1 MNKIL
6 KNIFW
11 IFFDKLFLAILQFF
25 VGTKIAN
32 HYGSESFGVYNLAIT
47 IVSFSTLFFEL
58 INERVIKKYFLYHK
72 FNLIVYNVNFFRNT
86 ISIILFLLTVVF
98 GKFYVT
104 NKLFYYTLIL
114 LCFDNI
120 LLTTTSGIEIYFNYK
135 LNSKNIVIM
144 NNIIKL
150 LSYIL
155 QYIGILLNYSIIMVP
170 ITRCLGSILRIFVL
184 KKMYKINYLK
194 DKKSKLKINMVLL
207 KKMYKESIYL
217 WLGFLGS
224 LVYTQMDKLMLGGM
238 LGNKAVGVYSV
249 AVALSQFLAIIIFPI
264 QVSIYPKMLEL
275 YKKNKKEYYNFYQ
288 KCNTLITQF
297 YLIASILSV
306 FVVKLLFLKIYSLEY
321 VDAISVYAVLTISI
335 FFKANGAL
343 QTGHVTIRNI
353 AKKIVYKTF
362 SGLII
367 NMILNYFFIKKFGII
382 GAALATTITN
392 FITLFLLDFFIKE
405 YYRQAIIQLKSLNIF
420 NLKNIKNMFK
430 MKLD

>member
-32 HYGSESFGVYNLAIT
+32 YYGSESFGIYNLAIT

-58 INERVIKKYFLYHK
+58 ISERVIKKFFLYHK
-72 FNLIVYNVNFFRNT
+72 FNLIVYNINFFRNT
-86 ISIILFLLTVVF
+86 ISIILFLLTVFF
-98 GKFYVT
+98 GKIYIT
-104 NKLFYYTLIL
+104 NQLFYYTLIL

-135 LNSKNIVIM
+135 LNSKNIVIL

-150 LSYIL
+150 ISYTG

-170 ITRCLGSILRIFVL
+170 ITRCIGSIIRIFVL
-184 KKMYKINYLK
+184 KKMYKTNYLK
-194 DKKSKLKINMVLL
+194 DKKSKLKINIVLL
-207 KKMYKESIYL
+207 VKMYKESIYL

-249 AVALSQFLAIIIFPI
+249 AVTLSQFLAIIIFPI

-275 YKKNKKEYYNFYQ
+275 YKKNKKEYYIFYQ
-288 KCNTLITQF
+288 KCNILITQF
-297 YLIASILSV
+297 YLITSILSI
-306 FVVKLLFLKIYSLEY
+306 FVVKALFLKIYSFEY
-321 VDAISVYAVLTISI
+321 VDAISIYSVLTVSV

-353 AKKIVYKTF
+353 AKKTVYKTF

-367 NMILNYFFIKKFGII
+367 NMILNYYFIKKFGII
-382 GAALATTITN
+382 GAAIATSITS

>member
-25 VGTKIAN
+25 IGTKIAN
-32 HYGSESFGVYNLAIT
+32 YYGSESFGVYNLAIT

-58 INERVIKKYFLYHK
+58 ISERVIKKFFLYHK
-72 FNLIVYNVNFFRNT
+72 FNLIVYNINFFRNT
-86 ISIILFLLTVVF
+86 ISVILFLLTVFF
-98 GKFYVT
+98 GKIYIT
-104 NKLFYYTLIL
+104 NQLFYYTLIL

-135 LNSKNIVIM
+135 LNSKNIVIL

-150 LSYIL
+150 ISYTG

-170 ITRCLGSILRIFVL
+170 ITRCLGSIIRIFVL
-184 KKMYKINYLK
+184 KKMYKTNYLK
-194 DKKSKLKINMVLL
+194 DKKSKLKINIVLL
-207 KKMYKESIYL
+207 VKMYKESIYL

-249 AVALSQFLAIIIFPI
+249 AVTLSQFLAIIIFPI

-275 YKKNKKEYYNFYQ
+275 YKKNKKEYYIFYQ
-288 KCNTLITQF
+288 KCNILITQF
-297 YLIASILSV
+297 YLITSILSI
-306 FVVKLLFLKIYSLEY
+306 FVVKALFLKIYSFEY
-321 VDAISVYAVLTISI
+321 VDAISIYSVLTVSV

-353 AKKIVYKTF
+353 AKKTVYKTF

-367 NMILNYFFIKKFGII
+367 NMILNYYFIKKFGII
-382 GAALATTITN
+382 GAALATAITN

-420 NLKNIKNMFK
+420 NLKDMKNMFK
-430 MKLD
+430 MKFD

>member
-32 HYGSESFGVYNLAIT
+32 YYGSESFGIYNLAIT

-58 INERVIKKYFLYHK
+58 ISERVIKKFFLYHK
-72 FNLIVYNVNFFRNT
+72 FNLIVYNINFFRNT
-86 ISIILFLLTVVF
+86 ISVILFLLTVFF
-98 GKFYVT
+98 GKIYIT
-104 NKLFYYTLIL
+104 NQLFYYTLIL

-135 LNSKNIVIM
+135 LNSKNIVIL

-150 LSYIL
+150 ISYTG

-170 ITRCLGSILRIFVL
+170 ITRCLGSIIRIFVL
-184 KKMYKINYLK
+184 KKMYKTNYLK
-194 DKKSKLKINMVLL
+194 DKKSKLKINIVLL
-207 KKMYKESIYL
+207 VKMYKESIYL

-249 AVALSQFLAIIIFPI
+249 AVTLSQFLAIIIFPI

-275 YKKNKKEYYNFYQ
+275 YKKNKKEYYIFYQ
-288 KCNTLITQF
+288 KCNILITQF
-297 YLIASILSV
+297 YLITSILSI
-306 FVVKLLFLKIYSLEY
+306 FVVKALFLKIYSFEY
-321 VDAISVYAVLTISI
+321 VDAISIYSVLTVSV

-353 AKKIVYKTF
+353 AKKTVYKTF

-367 NMILNYFFIKKFGII
+367 NMILNYYFIKKFGII
-382 GAALATTITN
+382 GAALATAITN

-420 NLKNIKNMFK
+420 NLKDMKNMFK
-430 MKLD
+430 MKFD

>member
-32 HYGSESFGVYNLAIT
+32 YYGSESFGIYNLAIT

-58 INERVIKKYFLYHK
+58 INERVIKKFFLYHK
-72 FNLIVYNVNFFRNT
+72 FNLIVYNINFFRNT
-86 ISIILFLLTVVF
+86 ISVILFLLTVFF
-98 GKFYVT
+98 GKIYIT
-104 NKLFYYTLIL
+104 NQLFYYTLIL

-135 LNSKNIVIM
+135 LNSKNIVIL

-150 LSYIL
+150 ISYTG

-170 ITRCLGSILRIFVL
+170 ITRCIGSIIRIFVL
-184 KKMYKINYLK
+184 KKMYKTNYLK
-194 DKKSKLKINMVLL
+194 DKKSKLKINIVLL
-207 KKMYKESIYL
+207 VKMYKESIYL

-249 AVALSQFLAIIIFPI
+249 AVTLSQFLAIIIFPI

-306 FVVKLLFLKIYSLEY
+306 FVVKLLFLKIYSFEY
-321 VDAISVYAVLTISI
+321 VEAISIYSVLTISV

-382 GAALATTITN
+382 GAAIATSITS

>member
-25 VGTKIAN
+25 IGTKIAN
-32 HYGSESFGVYNLAIT
+32 YYGSESFGVYNLAIT

-58 INERVIKKYFLYHK
+58 ISERVIKKFFLYHK
-72 FNLIVYNVNFFRNT
+72 FNLIVYNINFFRNT
-86 ISIILFLLTVVF
+86 ISIILFLLTVFF
-98 GKFYVT
+98 GKIYIT
-104 NKLFYYTLIL
+104 NQLFYYTLIL

-135 LNSKNIVIM
+135 LNSKNIVIL

-150 LSYIL
+150 ISYTG

-170 ITRCLGSILRIFVL
+170 ITRCIGSIIRIFVL
-184 KKMYKINYLK
+184 KKMYKTNYLK
-194 DKKSKLKINMVLL
+194 DKKSKLKINIVLL
-207 KKMYKESIYL
+207 VKMYKESIYL

-249 AVALSQFLAIIIFPI
+249 AVTLSQFLAIIIFPI

-275 YKKNKKEYYNFYQ
+275 YKKNKKEYYIFYQ
-288 KCNTLITQF
+288 KCNILITQF
-297 YLIASILSV
+297 YLITSILSI
-306 FVVKLLFLKIYSLEY
+306 FVVKALFLKIYSFEY
-321 VDAISVYAVLTISI
+321 VDAISIYSVLTVSV

-353 AKKIVYKTF
+353 AKKVVYKTF

-367 NMILNYFFIKKFGII
+367 NMVLNYFFIKKFGII
-382 GAALATTITN
+382 GAALATAITN

-420 NLKNIKNMFK
+420 NLKSMFK
-430 MKLD
+430 MKFD

>member
-1 MNKIL
+1 
-6 KNIFW
+6 
-11 IFFDKLFLAILQFF
+11 
-25 VGTKIAN
+25 
-32 HYGSESFGVYNLAIT
+32 
-47 IVSFSTLFFEL
+47 
-58 INERVIKKYFLYHK
+58 
-72 FNLIVYNVNFFRNT
+72 
-86 ISIILFLLTVVF
+86 
-98 GKFYVT
+98 
-104 NKLFYYTLIL
+104 
-114 LCFDNI
+114 
-120 LLTTTSGIEIYFNYK
+120 
-135 LNSKNIVIM
+135 
-144 NNIIKL
+144 
-150 LSYIL
+150 
-155 QYIGILLNYSIIMVP
+155 
-170 ITRCLGSILRIFVL
+170 
-184 KKMYKINYLK
+184 MYKINYLK
-194 DKKSKLKINMVLL
+194 EKKSKLKINIVLL

-224 LVYTQMDKLMLGGM
+224 LIYTQMDKLMLGGM

-249 AVALSQFLAIIIFPI
+249 AISLSQFLAIIIFPI

-306 FVVKLLFLKIYSLEY
+306 FVVKLLFLKIYSFEY
-321 VDAISVYAVLTISI
+321 VEAISIYAVLTVSI

-382 GAALATTITN
+382 GAAIATSITS

>member
-32 HYGSESFGVYNLAIT
+32 YYGSESFGVYNLAIT

-58 INERVIKKYFLYHK
+58 INERVIKKFFLYHK

-86 ISIILFLLTVVF
+86 ISIILFLLTVIF

-104 NKLFYYTLIL
+104 NQLFYYTLIL

-150 LSYIL
+150 LSYIA

-184 KKMYKINYLK
+184 KKMYKVNYLK
-194 DKKSKLKINMVLL
+194 DKKSKLKINMALL

-249 AVALSQFLAIIIFPI
+249 AVTLSQFLAIIIFPI

-306 FVVKLLFLKIYSLEY
+306 FVVKLLFLKIYSFEY
-321 VDAISVYAVLTISI
+321 VDAISIYAVLTVSI

-382 GAALATTITN
+382 GAAIATSITS

>member
-1 MNKIL
+1 MNKIF

-11 IFFDKLFLAILQFF
+11 IFFDKRFLAILQFF
-25 VGTKIAN
+25 IGTKIAN
-32 HYGSESFGVYNLAIT
+32 YYGSESFGIYNLAIT

-58 INERVIKKYFLYHK
+58 INERVIKKFFLYHK
-72 FNLIVYNVNFFRNT
+72 FNLIVYNINFFRNT
-86 ISIILFLLTVVF
+86 ISIILFLLTVF
-98 GKFYVT
+98 LGKFYIT

-135 LNSKNIVIM
+135 LNSKNLVIM

-150 LSYIL
+150 ISYIA

-170 ITRCLGSILRIFVL
+170 ITRCLGSIIRIFVL
-184 KKMYKINYLK
+184 RKMYKTNYLK
-194 DKKSKLKINMVLL
+194 NRKSKFKINIVLL

-217 WLGFLGS
+217 WLGLLGS
-224 LVYTQMDKLMLGGM
+224 LVYTQMDKLMLGSM
-238 LGNKAVGVYSV
+238 LGNKAVGIYSV
-249 AVALSQFLAIIIFPI
+249 AVTLSQFLAIIIFPI

-275 YKKNKKEYYNFYQ
+275 YKKNKKEYYIFYQ
-288 KCNTLITQF
+288 KCNILITQF
-297 YLIASILSV
+297 YLIASVLSI
-306 FVVKLLFLKIYSLEY
+306 FVVKALFLKIYSFEY
-321 VDAISVYAVLTISI
+321 ADAISIYAVLTVSI

-353 AKKIVYKTF
+353 AKKVVYKTF

-367 NMILNYFFIKKFGII
+367 NMVLNYYFIKKFGII
-382 GAALATTITN
+382 GAALATSITS

-405 YYRQAIIQLKSLNIF
+405 YHRQAIIQLKSLNMF
-420 NLKNIKNMFK
+420 NLKDIRNVFK

>member
-25 VGTKIAN
+25 IGTKIAN
-32 HYGSESFGVYNLAIT
+32 YYGSESFGIYNLAIT

-58 INERVIKKYFLYHK
+58 INERVIKKFFLYHK
-72 FNLIVYNVNFFRNT
+72 FNLIVYNINFFRNT
-86 ISIILFLLTVVF
+86 ISVILFLLTVFF
-98 GKFYVT
+98 GKIYIT
-104 NKLFYYTLIL
+104 NQLFYYTLIL

-135 LNSKNIVIM
+135 LNSKNIVIL

-150 LSYIL
+150 ISYTG

-170 ITRCLGSILRIFVL
+170 ITRCIGSIIRIFVL
-184 KKMYKINYLK
+184 KKMYKTNYLK
-194 DKKSKLKINMVLL
+194 DKKSKLKINIVLL
-207 KKMYKESIYL
+207 VKMCKESIYL

-249 AVALSQFLAIIIFPI
+249 AVTLSQFLAIIIFPI

-275 YKKNKKEYYNFYQ
+275 YKKNKKEYYIFYQ

-297 YLIASILSV
+297 YLITSILSI
-306 FVVKLLFLKIYSLEY
+306 FVVKALFLKIYSFEY
-321 VDAISVYAVLTISI
+321 VDAISIYAVLTASI

-353 AKKIVYKTF
+353 AKKTVYKTF
-362 SGLII
+362 SGLVI
-367 NMILNYFFIKKFGII
+367 NAILNYYFIKKFGII
-382 GAALATTITN
+382 GAAIATSITS

>member
-25 VGTKIAN
+25 IGTKIAN
-32 HYGSESFGVYNLAIT
+32 YYGSESFGIYNLAIT

-58 INERVIKKYFLYHK
+58 ISERVIKKFFLYHK
-72 FNLIVYNVNFFRNT
+72 FNLIVYNINFFRNT
-86 ISIILFLLTVVF
+86 ISIILFLLTVFF
-98 GKFYVT
+98 GKIYIT
-104 NKLFYYTLIL
+104 NQLFYYTLIL

-135 LNSKNIVIM
+135 LNSKNIVIL

-150 LSYIL
+150 ISYTG

-170 ITRCLGSILRIFVL
+170 ITRCIGSIIRIFVL
-184 KKMYKINYLK
+184 KKMYKTNYLK
-194 DKKSKLKINMVLL
+194 DKKSKLKINIVLL
-207 KKMYKESIYL
+207 VKMYKESIYL

-249 AVALSQFLAIIIFPI
+249 AVTLSQFLAIIIFPI

-275 YKKNKKEYYNFYQ
+275 YKKNKKEYYIFYQ
-288 KCNTLITQF
+288 KCNILITQF
-297 YLIASILSV
+297 YLITSILSI
-306 FVVKLLFLKIYSLEY
+306 FVVKALFLKIYSFEY
-321 VDAISVYAVLTISI
+321 VDAISIYSVLTVSV

-353 AKKIVYKTF
+353 AKKTVYKTF

-367 NMILNYFFIKKFGII
+367 NMILNYYFIKKFGII
-382 GAALATTITN
+382 GAALATAITN

-420 NLKNIKNMFK
+420 NLKDMKNMFK
-430 MKLD
+430 MKFD

>member
-32 HYGSESFGVYNLAIT
+32 YYGSESFGIYKLAIT

-58 INERVIKKYFLYHK
+58 ISERVIKKFFLYHK
-72 FNLIVYNVNFFRNT
+72 FNLIVYNINFFRNT
-86 ISIILFLLTVVF
+86 ISIILFLLTVFF
-98 GKFYVT
+98 GKIYIT
-104 NKLFYYTLIL
+104 NQLFYYTLIL

-135 LNSKNIVIM
+135 LNSKNIVIL

-150 LSYIL
+150 ISYTG

-170 ITRCLGSILRIFVL
+170 ITRCIGSIIRIFVL
-184 KKMYKINYLK
+184 KKMYKTNYLK
-194 DKKSKLKINMVLL
+194 DKKSKLKINIVLL
-207 KKMYKESIYL
+207 VKMYKESIYL

-249 AVALSQFLAIIIFPI
+249 AVTLSQFLAIIIFPI

-275 YKKNKKEYYNFYQ
+275 YKKNKKEYYIFYQ
-288 KCNTLITQF
+288 KCNILITQF
-297 YLIASILSV
+297 YLITSILSI
-306 FVVKLLFLKIYSLEY
+306 FVVKALFLKIYSFEY
-321 VDAISVYAVLTISI
+321 VDAISIYSVLTVSV

-353 AKKIVYKTF
+353 AKKTVYKTF

-367 NMILNYFFIKKFGII
+367 NMILNYYFIKKFGII
-382 GAALATTITN
+382 GAALATAITN

-420 NLKNIKNMFK
+420 NLKDMKNMFK
-430 MKLD
+430 MKFD